1 MATVTPGYT
10 FTNNEVVTPANLNA
24 LGVPTISNIGNPD
37 LASSTQES
45 LVPVS
50 AVLPFARL
58 TAPAGWLIANGDSV
72 PNGIGTVQGVTAN
85 FSLLYAAVGN
95 SFGSA
100 GKIPDL
106 RGYFVR
112 GSGVNADTT
121 TGAGF
126 GLKQSDAIIS
136 HTHTTDSVQQSHNH
150 YTVADTPYGGS
161 WSFSQYKHL
170 SRGYQIGA
178 TEIVPTLGLTSD
190 VTQSH
195 THTTNTQNPLGEV
208 ETRPRNIAMLYCI
221 KF

>member
-136 HTHTTDSVQQSHNH
+136 HTHTTNSVQQTHNH
-150 YTVADTPYGGS
+150 YILADGHGGS
-161 WSFSQYKHL
+161 WSFPNYKHTAK
-170 SRGYQIGA
+170 SYQLYG
-178 TEIVPTLGLTSD
+178 TEVVPTFGLTND

-195 THTTNTQNPLGEV
+195 AHTTITQSPLGEV